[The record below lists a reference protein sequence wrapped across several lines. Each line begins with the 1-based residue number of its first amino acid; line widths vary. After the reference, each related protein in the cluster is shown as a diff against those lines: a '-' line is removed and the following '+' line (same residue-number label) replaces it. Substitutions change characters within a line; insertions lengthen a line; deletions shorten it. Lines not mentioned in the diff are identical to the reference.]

1 MTGGRSS
8 VDRTPTFVL
17 AGIALVM
24 SMTMGCRTTSDQVEA
39 ADQPTVPE
47 DVVIAAAVLV
57 GDKLAH
63 RMVSDSAQWP
73 AHLRNSRAIVL
84 PDGTL
89 RAEIGPSLSVDERPG
104 VTRHLRRPQLVALW
118 QRVNQLGLG
127 DPSAGNLDGNPA
139 LVEPGPWEIVLL
151 LEFQRSG
158 RDWIVMDRID
168 LAGGPIDPERAASLE
183 KANIR
188 SMFRTLAALAWA
200 SDTRTDDAIRYPER
214 YDFGPDPWARYRS
227 RAADGGSP

>member
-1 MTGGRSS
+1 MTGGRSKVNRS
-8 VDRTPTFVL
+8 PAFVL
-17 AGIALVM
+17 SGIALVM
-24 SMTMGCRTTSDQVEA
+24 SMMLGCRTTSESVEA
-39 ADQPTVPE
+39 TARPDVTQ

-63 RMVSDSAQWP
+63 RMDSGSAEWP

-118 QRVNQLGLG
+118 ERVDQLGLG

-151 LEFQRSG
+151 LEFQRNG

-168 LAGGPIDPERAASLE
+168 LAGGAIAPDRAASLE

-188 SMFRTLAALAWA
+188 SMFRALAALAWA
-200 SDTRTDDAIRYPER
+200 SDARTDDVIRYPER